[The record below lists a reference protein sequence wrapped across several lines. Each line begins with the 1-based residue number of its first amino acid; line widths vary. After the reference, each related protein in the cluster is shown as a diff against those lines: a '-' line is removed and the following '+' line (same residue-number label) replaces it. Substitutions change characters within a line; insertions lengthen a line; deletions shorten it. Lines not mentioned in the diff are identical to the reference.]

1 MEKRDIKSV
10 LKLDHIVFDK
20 IVFERQGFQNEND
33 FDFNLQSNISQR
45 DGSEI
50 YRCTLL
56 LKGHKP
62 DEYTIEISLTGFFV
76 LSNTEDLSESMKN
89 NLVSKNT
96 VAILMPYLRSEVS
109 LLTAQPNTDT
119 VVLPVFN
126 INNMIDDE

>member
-20 IVFERQGFQNEND
+20 IVFERQGFQNENE

-56 LKGHKP
+56 LKGRKP

-76 LSNTEDLSESMKN
+76 LSNSEYLSEAMKY

-126 INNMIDDE
+126 VNNMIDGE

>member
-1 MEKRDIKSV
+1 MGKQVIKSV

-20 IVFERQGFQNEND
+20 IVFERQGFQNENE
-33 FDFNLQSNISQR
+33 FDFNLQSNISKR

-56 LKGHKP
+56 LKGNKP
-62 DEYTIEISLTGFFV
+62 DEYMIEISLTGFFV
-76 LSNTEDLSESMKN
+76 LNNAEDISESMKY
-89 NLVSKNT
+89 NLISKNT

-126 INNMIDDE
+126 ISNMIDNE

>member
-20 IVFERQGFQNEND
+20 IVFERQGFQNENE

-62 DEYTIEISLTGFFV
+62 DEYTMEISLTGFFV
-76 LSNTEDLSESMKN
+76 LSNADDLSESMKN

>member
-1 MEKRDIKSV
+1 
-10 LKLDHIVFDK
+10 
-20 IVFERQGFQNEND
+20 
-33 FDFNLQSNISQR
+33 
-45 DGSEI
+45 
-50 YRCTLL
+50 
-56 LKGHKP
+56 
-62 DEYTIEISLTGFFV
+62 
-76 LSNTEDLSESMKN
+76 MKN